1 MSKVKYVRTKHN
13 EIIVFSE
20 LLNHSDFSNHQPV
33 SAGFISF
40 GVGEDGNPSCSCYGE
55 SISLGFLKSKGD
67 EDSEL
72 AYRQILGN
80 QLF

>member
-1 MSKVKYVRTKHN
+1 MSKVKYIRTRQN

-20 LLNHSDFSNHQPV
+20 LLNHSDFSNHRPV

-55 SISLGFLKSKGD
+55 SVSLGFLKSKGD
-67 EDSEL
+67 EDAKL
-72 AYRQILGN
+72 ADMQILN
-80 QLF
+80 NRIF